1 MSVSVISSENSA
13 RPLMEKFECIF
24 ESSRISVAVAVV
36 VVDFVFFFSIF

>member
-36 VVDFVFFFSIF
+36 DFVFLSLFSE